1 MSVKEQFYNQRPAVL
16 FDPRASQRIDPRF
29 TFTRNSIGTYVD
41 ASGFI
46 RTAGANQPRLESDP
60 VTGEFKG
67 LLIEG
72 SRTNLVTYS
81 ENFVGNYNL
90 SNVTLNANST
100 ISPSGDL
107 DATTV
112 TAVVN
117 SSNGVE
123 YNVSFSNLVNY
134 TISLFVK
141 SKSGS
146 NNFLIRSAG
155 AGTSRISAFFNL
167 ENETSSYG
175 EKATSSSI
183 ISYPNG
189 WFKCS
194 VSGPISSNE
203 NRIIF
208 LNNMTLNDEVYIWG
222 SQLEAGSF
230 PTSYIPTA
238 GSTVT
243 RAADLL
249 SFDTDVPSSGSLYID
264 SQAINVRT
272 NTTLL
277 SVANSSD
284 EKLLLQTQAPAS
296 LYNSLA
302 LVYAIDDTFEPTL
315 PFPVPEPG
323 DQRNIITWGDNN
335 YHYQKSN
342 YRKTPSLTASIPEN
356 LDRIGIGHDVTDPT
370 KGFNGTL
377 ARLYLWANELP
388 PEIARGL
395 VRGNITVPLNADDG
409 NVIPVAAHALIFN
422 TQGAAFNGDKVI
434 RFQLLGS
441 NNSVSIDWNDGTT
454 ETYAGSAANT
464 TITHT
469 YETPGLYLVTITGVF
484 ENIKLGNFT
493 GSQASDLVNVAQ
505 NGPDWSPTNLT
516 DLYNGCTLLKNEA
529 LDDFSD
535 TSLIT
540 QYLRAFQNC
549 SSLTSFPLINTS
561 AGTNFSSA
569 WQNCSSLTS
578 FPLINTAA
586 GTSFSSAWQ
595 NCSSLTS
602 FPLINT
608 AAGTS
613 FSSAWQNCSSLTSF
627 PLINTAAGTNFF
639 AAWLNCSSLTSFP
652 LINTAAGTIFQRAW
666 QNCSSLTSFPLIDTA
681 AGTNFSEAWRSC
693 SSLTSFPLI
702 NTASANNF
710 DAAWYDCSG
719 LTSFALINTATVTNF
734 AQAWVNCSSLT
745 SFPLIDTAAG
755 TNFAFTWFGCSSLTS
770 FPLINTA
777 SVTGFNQTWFGC
789 SSLTSFPLINTAS
802 VTGFSAAWQNC
813 SSLTSFP
820 LINTAAG
827 TNFSNAWNGCSSLT
841 SFPLINTAAGTIF
854 QRAWQNCSSLTAF
867 PALDFDAAVGLAS
880 DASNT
885 NTGFL
890 RAWNGC
896 TSLADFPANLFDNTT
911 CTRYLDAFTNCALT
925 AQSIEN
931 ILVSINTANTSNGNL
946 TLSGGTNAVKTSWTA
961 NANTAYDALVARG
974 WTITFRP

>member
-29 TFTRNSIGTYVD
+29 TFTRNSTGTYFDREGVMRS
-41 ASGFI
+41 ASI
-46 RTAGANQPRLESDP
+46 GAPRLEYSFE
-60 VTGEFKG
+60 TKEYRG
-67 LLIEG
+67 LLIEPSSSNLFQNSGLIQPTVTSYPSNWTGWNPALAYRSTAIAPDGQANIFLHGALNINGGGLRQTKSGLIPNGVYAMSIYARRPTSSELAEFKAQHGETTGTG
-72 SRTNLVTYS
+72 SGASNKPWVSAVAISIEGASPRAHALPASGEWVRCVSKVTAAS
-81 ENFVGNYNL
+81 DG
-90 SNVTLNANST
+90 TLNFAIINT
-100 ISPSGDL
+100 RQVGL
-107 DATTV
+107 DEG
-112 TAVVN
+112 AVVALW
-117 SSNGVE
+117 GVQ
-123 YNVSFSNLVNY
+123 
-134 TISLFVK
+134 
-141 SKSGS
+141 
-146 NNFLIRSAG
+146 
-155 AGTSRISAFFNL
+155 L
-167 ENETSSYG
+167 EPLPF
-175 EKATSSSI
+175 ATS
-183 ISYPNG
+183 
-189 WFKCS
+189 
-194 VSGPISSNE
+194 
-203 NRIIF
+203 
-208 LNNMTLNDEVYIWG
+208 L
-222 SQLEAGSF
+222 
-230 PTSYIPTA
+230 IPTA
-238 GSTVT
+238 IGATAT

-249 SFDTDVPSSGSLYID
+249 SVDTVSVPSTGSIYLD
-264 SQAINVRT
+264 AQANGAAV
-272 NTTLL
+272 NDTLL

-284 EKLLLQTQAPAS
+284 EKLLLQTQAPVS

-377 ARLYLWANELP
+377 GRLYLWANELP

-422 TQGAAFNGDKVI
+422 TQGAIFDGDKVI

-441 NNSVSIDWNDGTT
+441 NNSVSIDWNDGII

-493 GSQASDLVNVAQ
+493 GSQASDLLNVAQ

-529 LDDFSD
+529 LDDFPD

-540 QYLRAFQNC
+540 QYVRAFQ
-549 SSLTSFPLINTS
+549 S
-561 AGTNFSSA
+561 
-569 WQNCSSLTS
+569 
-578 FPLINTAA
+578 
-586 GTSFSSAWQ
+586 
-595 NCSSLTS
+595 
-602 FPLINT
+602 
-608 AAGTS
+608 
-613 FSSAWQNCSSLTSF
+613 CSSLTSF
-627 PLINTAAGTNFF
+627 PLINTAAGTNF
-639 AAWLNCSSLTSFP
+639 
-652 LINTAAGTIFQRAW
+652 
-666 QNCSSLTSFPLIDTA
+666 
-681 AGTNFSEAWRSC
+681 
-693 SSLTSFPLI
+693 
-702 NTASANNF
+702 
-710 DAAWYDCSG
+710 
-719 LTSFALINTATVTNF
+719 SFA
-734 AQAWVNCSSLT
+734 WS
-745 SFPLIDTAAG
+745 G
-755 TNFAFTWFGCSSLTS
+755 
-770 FPLINTA
+770 
-777 SVTGFNQTWFGC
+777 
-789 SSLTSFPLINTAS
+789 
-802 VTGFSAAWQNC
+802 C

-827 TNFSNAWNGCSSLT
+827 TNFSNAWLNCSSLTSFPLINTAAGTNFSLAWRGCSSLT
-841 SFPLINTAAGTIF
+841 SFPLINTAAGTSFSNAWLNCSSLTSFPLINTAAGTNFSLAWRGCSSLTSFPLINTAAGTSFF
-854 QRAWQNCSSLTAF
+854 QAWQDCTSLTSFPLINTSSGTNFDDAWFGCSSLTSFPLINTAAGTNFSVAWQDCTSLTAF

-880 DASNT
+880 DDSNT
-885 NTGFL
+885 NTGFR

-911 CTRYLDAFTNCALT
+911 CTRYLDAFINCALT

-946 TLSGGTNAVKTSWTA
+946 GLSGGTNAVKTSWTA

>member
-29 TFTRNSIGTYVD
+29 TFTRGSDGTYID
-41 ASGFI
+41 ASGVI
-46 RTAGANQPRLESDP
+46 RTAKANQPRFEFDP
-60 VTGEFKG
+60 VTGEFRG
-67 LLIEG
+67 LLVEE
-72 SRTNLVTYS
+72 SKTNLIPHS
-81 ENFVGNYNL
+81 QE
-90 SNVTLNANST
+90 LNAATWNKFFGSSVSANYST
-100 ISPSGDL
+100 APDG
-107 DATTV
+107 TQ
-112 TAVVN
+112 TADRIIFNGTSFGQVVH
-117 SSNGVE
+117 
-123 YNVSFSNLVNY
+123 NLVGLTSGQPY
-134 TISLFVK
+134 VYSAWVK
-141 SKSGS
+141 SDGTS
-146 NNFLIRSAG
+146 NNSCRFQWS
-155 AGTSRISAFFNL
+155 TSAFFITITPT
-167 ENETSSYG
+167 NEWQRIYLVVTPG
-175 EKATSSSI
+175 TAGNPMFLCE
-183 ISYPNG
+183 
-189 WFKCS
+189 S
-194 VSGPISSNE
+194 VNS
-203 NRIIF
+203 
-208 LNNMTLNDEVYIWG
+208 LLVWG
-222 SQLEAGSF
+222 VQVERGSF
-230 PTSYIPTA
+230 PTSYIPTS
-238 GSTVT
+238 GSSAT

-249 SFDTDVPSSGSLYID
+249 SFDTDVPTSGSLYID

-377 ARLYLWANELP
+377 GRLYLWANELP

-395 VRGNITVPLNADDG
+395 VRGDITVPLNADDG

-422 TQGAAFNGDKVI
+422 TQGAAFNGDKVV

-441 NNSVSIDWNDGTT
+441 NNSVSIDWNDGII

-516 DLYNGCTLLKNEA
+516 DLYNGCTLLQNEA
-529 LDDFSD
+529 LDDFPD

-540 QYLRAFQNC
+540 QYVRAF
-549 SSLTSFPLINTS
+549 
-561 AGTNFSSA
+561 
-569 WQNCSSLTS
+569 
-578 FPLINTAA
+578 
-586 GTSFSSAWQ
+586 
-595 NCSSLTS
+595 
-602 FPLINT
+602 
-608 AAGTS
+608 
-613 FSSAWQNCSSLTSF
+613 QNCSSLTSF
-627 PLINTAAGTNFF
+627 PLINTAAGTNFGSAWNGCNSLTSF
-639 AAWLNCSSLTSFP
+639 PLIDTAAGTTFSSAWNGCNSLTSFPLINTAAGTNFSGAFQSCSSLTSFP
-652 LINTAAGTIFQRAW
+652 LINTAAGTTFVDAW
-666 QNCSSLTSFPLIDTA
+666 RNCTTLTSFPQLDTSKGTLFAHAWENCSSLTSFPQLDTSK
-681 AGTNFSEAWRSC
+681 GTLFYFAWSNC
-693 SSLTSFPLI
+693 SSLTSFPQLDTSKGTLFYVAWYNCNSLTSFPLI
-702 NTASANNF
+702 NTA
-710 DAAWYDCSG
+710 
-719 LTSFALINTATVTNF
+719 
-734 AQAWVNCSSLT
+734 
-745 SFPLIDTAAG
+745 AG
-755 TNFAFTWFGCSSLTS
+755 TNFISAWLGCSSLTS

-777 SVTGFNQTWFGC
+777 AGTNF
-789 SSLTSFPLINTAS
+789 SF
-802 VTGFSAAWQNC
+802 AWGGC

-827 TNFSNAWNGCSSLT
+827 TNFSNAWG
-841 SFPLINTAAGTIF
+841 G
-854 QRAWQNCSSLTAF
+854 CSSLTAF

-885 NTGFL
+885 NTGF
-890 RAWNGC
+890 RATWQNC

>member
-67 LLIEG
+67 LLIEEQRANLITPSNTG
-72 SRTNLVTYS
+72 NTILNDGGGVTLSTDTTIPTPLGDFSGVLKCIHTTNTAGYFRRGQNLSLTAGVTYTFS
-81 ENFVGNYNL
+81 FFFRNGTVVSPYGQGPISFGILV
-90 SNVTLNANST
+90 ST
-100 ISPSGDL
+100 YSP
-107 DATTV
+107 TYQ
-112 TAVVN
+112 
-117 SSNGVE
+117 E
-123 YNVSFSNLVNY
+123 F
-134 TISLFVK
+134 
-141 SKSGS
+141 
-146 NNFLIRSAG
+146 
-155 AGTSRISAFFNL
+155 
-167 ENETSSYG
+167 
-175 EKATSSSI
+175 ATSLNTNI
-183 ISYPNG
+183 PYPNG
-189 WFKCS
+189 WYRQVFTFTPS
-194 VSGPISSNE
+194 FTQTYQVDFNQMNSQ
-203 NRIIF
+203 
-208 LNNMTLNDEVYIWG
+208 TLRGTYYLYG
-222 SQLEAGSF
+222 FQLEQGSF

-249 SFDTDVPSSGSLYID
+249 SFNTDVPSSGSLYID

-284 EKLLLQTQAPAS
+284 EKLLLQAQTPAS

-315 PFPVPEPG
+315 PFPVPEFG

-342 YRKTPSLTASIPEN
+342 YRKTPSLTASIPDD

-422 TQGAAFNGDKVI
+422 TQGAAFNGDKVV

-561 AGTNFSSA
+561 AGTN
-569 WQNCSSLTS
+569 
-578 FPLINTAA
+578 
-586 GTSFSSAWQ
+586 FSSAWQ